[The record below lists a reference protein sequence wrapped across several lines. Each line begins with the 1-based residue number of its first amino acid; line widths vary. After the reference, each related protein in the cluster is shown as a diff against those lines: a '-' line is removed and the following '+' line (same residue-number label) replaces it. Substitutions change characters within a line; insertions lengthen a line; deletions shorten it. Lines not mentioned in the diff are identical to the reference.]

1 MGFTHEN
8 VIFDILEPPA
18 FRKYSICWV
27 FQVFSVQLVLHV
39 FCNLSIANRSDK
51 EDACK
56 LVAGLLKLGM
66 DHKSTDVAMHYGQYI
81 MCSELAVVASNGV
94 FGICTFSHD
103 GQMPE

>member
-1 MGFTHEN
+1 MSYLTSLTPQLFKNIAHVGSFNH
-8 VIFDILEPPA
+8 
-18 FRKYSICWV
+18 
-27 FQVFSVQLVLHV
+27 FSVQLVLHV